1 MKWKEKHPKVEE
13 EAGAFKRELKREKE
27 RQTLAEREKRG
38 KWIWMRWSAR
48 HYKEGKTRSSN
59 RGILLVLILNLN
71 IPLLYSL
78 TFIYTPC
85 VADTLEVSG
94 PGVGESVGVEE
105 GQIQVVGEGSARLQ
119 APTVWGALRGLETF
133 SQLVY
138 ITERDNH
145 VSPFRLRSRSPYVS
159 DDFSESDI
167 GYFSPVVFPLSL
179 FLIIV
184 YFHLPFLSCSIVF
197 VLFFIISL
205 LFHSIFFF
213 ILSRFIILL
222 PTSPIPHITVHQL
235 NHTNPPIPLC

>member
-1 MKWKEKHPKVEE
+1 MLAIIRRERL
-13 EAGAFKRELKREKE
+13 EALTGEFYWFSFL
-27 RQTLAEREKRG
+27 TL
-38 KWIWMRWSAR
+38 IF
-48 HYKEGKTRSSN
+48 
-59 RGILLVLILNLN
+59 LFC
-71 IPLLYSL
+71 IPLLLS
-78 TFIYTPC
+78 TPPC

-145 VSPFRLRSRSPYVS
+145 VSPLGLRSRSPYIS

-205 LFHSIFFF
+205 LFHSIYFYPVLSFFY
-213 ILSRFIILL
+213 
-222 PTSPIPHITVHQL
+222 PPHQYLT
-235 NHTNPPIPLC
+235 